1 MSDFYKCSC
10 ERIEHFVTTNSLL
23 LPHDER
29 CFTALCRAFRIKH
42 SKLGKGEKDIAHT

>member
-10 ERIEHFVTTNSLL
+10 ERIEHFVTKNSSLSQ
-23 LPHDER
+23 HDER

-42 SKLGKGEKDIAHT
+42 IKLVKGEKDIAHT